1 MPAIDYSDI
10 SENPPRRIRKNSF
23 WILGILSTVTVL
35 ILGSTLASNINLTSS
50 GPVEFGQGIAQTTV
64 WAGTTPIT
72 ITPIQSFRNSSGGGD
87 FYFTGISFS
96 NIPSGCIGANFKI
109 NAFGQGD
116 NNSRSLTQCSHHGN
130 SPITH
135 FAGNSATGPTSSTDS
150 DMYTHITNKSATGF
164 TLEWEDAYDCQNSS
178 LFQAKDVY
186 RITVET
192 GRPSSTGT
200 PIVFLT
206 PSSPGNTTGKTFEVT
221 SASMWADYN
230 IIANWCNDGINHGI
244 SDTAI
249 GTGERN
255 TAAWIATDCTNPQ
268 IDALQSFNLAHPGQN
283 WLIPSKDE
291 MLAIQ
296 SSLPDTNAWDPGG
309 PWLWTSSEVDQN
321 QMWMLENNGWTN
333 TTDDKR
339 YSSRVVLVRSY

>member
-1 MPAIDYSDI
+1 MPTIDDSGF
-10 SENPPRRIRKNSF
+10 SENLPGPTRKNRL

-50 GPVEFGQGIAQTTV
+50 GPVEFGQGITQTTAC
-64 WAGTTPIT
+64 AGTTPIT
-72 ITPIQSFRNSSGGGD
+72 ITPIQAFQNSSGGGD

-96 NIPSGCIGANFKI
+96 NIPSSCVGANFKI

-116 NNSRSLTQCSHHGN
+116 NNSRRLTTCSDYGN
-130 SPITH
+130 APIIH
-135 FAGNSATGPTSSTDS
+135 FAGNNATGAVSVTYN
-150 DMYTHITNKSATGF
+150 DMYTHITNLSTTGF
-164 TLEWEDAYDCQNSS
+164 TLSWDDSYECQGTS
-178 LFQAKDVY
+178 LFLAKDVY

-192 GRPSSTGT
+192 GRPSSSGT

-230 IIANWCNDGINHGI
+230 IISNWCNDGVNHGI
-244 SDTAI
+244 TDTAI
-249 GTGERN
+249 GTGESN
-255 TAAWIATDCTNPQ
+255 TAAWIATGCTNPQ

-283 WLIPSKDE
+283 WFIPSKDE
-291 MLAIQ
+291 MLAIYN
-296 SSLPDTNAWDPGG
+296 SLPNTNAWDSGG
-309 PWLWTSSEVDQN
+309 PWFWTSSEFDQGM
-321 QMWMLENNGWTN
+321 MWMLENSEWANR
-333 TTDDKR
+333 TDLKQ